1 MKEWTKLVLSL
12 HHTQGFG
19 TIEISWDEKADA
31 FKVDLVHSSEGLPP
45 EMVHMESEK
54 CINYAIHAVY
64 DAFHKLLPPAQ
75 VERIIELVMAEARVE
90 GDRLMGYPAN

>member
-31 FKVDLVHSSEGLPP
+31 FKVDLVHSTDGFAP
-45 EMVHMESEK
+45 EMVHMEPEK

-64 DAFHKLLPPAQ
+64 DAFHKLLPPDQ
-75 VERIIELVMAEARVE
+75 VERMIDLAIAGARVE
-90 GDRLMGYPAN
+90 DGRAMGRPAN